1 MLLAAGSF
9 LAKGKLVRPFDWTV
23 QAYEAALWARSDTG
37 PDDIF
42 GMKDAGIFGYF
53 SERRVVNLDG
63 VANDARYQEILRKGT
78 LEEYLDELGVAY
90 IAQHAVWYR
99 EDVVAGDYS
108 TYVQEYPCRKYDGT
122 GDSIELAREN
132 EVYRSPVYFDGAFD
146 TVFLSGNSPA
156 FEGPFT
162 PRKKR
167 ISRTMPASA
176 PLRRCRRRWRRGTG
190 ACEGRRPPSGAR
202 ILRAARRCRKG
213 TRRG

>member
-1 MLLAAGSF
+1 MKWAVFRWHFVTYSVAGTFILSEPVEFLLSRIPRRLLAVLWIPAFVMLLAAGTF
-9 LAKGKLVRPFDWTV
+9 LAKGKLARPFDWTV
-23 QAYEAALWARSDTG
+23 QAYEAALWVRSSTG

-90 IAQHAVWYR
+90 IAQHSIWFR
-99 EDVVAGDYS
+99 GDVVAGNYS

-122 GDSIELAREN
+122 GDSIVLAREN

-146 TVFLSGNSPA
+146 TVFLIWKL
-156 FEGPFT
+156 
-162 PRKKR
+162 PR
-167 ISRTMPASA
+167 
-176 PLRRCRRRWRRGTG
+176 L
-190 ACEGRRPPSGAR
+190 
-202 ILRAARRCRKG
+202 
-213 TRRG
+213 